1 MLQRPLARG
10 HCLQFFL
17 WNAWEERR
25 ETATQETKDGPGLS
39 HCFPIRCP
47 HRAPRSEV
55 CFWNE
60 VLHSLLKFLD
70 FPTPI
75 LPNKVGGAT
84 LGFRS
89 LSQNTVEVTSTD
101 VSELVPAVHLLHF
114 THPFQGTASTLQ
126 ANGIDMEGHAR
137 ST

>member
-1 MLQRPLARG
+1 MFIFSELIFHGLIEDGSR
-10 HCLQFFL
+10 
-17 WNAWEERR
+17 EEKPHSF
-25 ETATQETKDGPGLS
+25 TNTK
-39 HCFPIRCP
+39 FW
-47 HRAPRSEV
+47 V

-70 FPTPI
+70 FPTPV